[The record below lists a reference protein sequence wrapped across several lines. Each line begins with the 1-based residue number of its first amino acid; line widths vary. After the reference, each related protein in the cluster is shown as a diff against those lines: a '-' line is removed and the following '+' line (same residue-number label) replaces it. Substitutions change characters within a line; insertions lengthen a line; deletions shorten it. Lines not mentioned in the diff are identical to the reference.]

1 MKKFYD
7 IMCYDGGGYAQK
19 NTKSSSSYERNKNLL
34 SEIMMKKYDITE
46 ADLHDTNTVIS
57 KIRDINITEILNA
70 K

>member
-7 IMCYDGGGYAQK
+7 IMCYDGGGFAQ
-19 NTKSSSSYERNKNLL
+19 NSSSYERNRNLL
-34 SEIMMKKYDITE
+34 SEIMMKKQDITE